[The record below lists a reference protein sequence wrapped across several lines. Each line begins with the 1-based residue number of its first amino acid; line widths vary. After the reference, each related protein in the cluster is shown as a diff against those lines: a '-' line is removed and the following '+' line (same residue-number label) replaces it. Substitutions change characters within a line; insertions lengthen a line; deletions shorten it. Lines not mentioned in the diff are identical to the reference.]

1 MFTVNTADD
10 EDNGYCSWRHC
21 SLREAIQAANA
32 LNGGHHDD
40 DDDDDDDDGAYS
52 QYRYGGNS
60 YYADE
65 IIIKF
70 DIDGLDPIVIAPTS
84 ALPAITTSLELK
96 GDTASIVL
104 DGSEAGQADGLLL
117 AADDILVRG
126 LTIRNFAGNGLVIN
140 GSNNRVEDSVMSENG
155 GSGIVVLDGSGNL
168 FNQNALFGNA
178 VLGVDLSGDGPTAND
193 LADGDEGANG
203 RQNTATLIRAVP
215 MGQGLVVEG
224 ILNSQPTS
232 AYVID
237 LYANESCAAGQGQGA
252 TWLGSTQLMTD
263 EAGNGSFETAV
274 PTELTTVSLT
284 ALVTGADGTSEFSRC
299 IQSSLGNDAWP
310 RAQRLGLTPDSVS
323 NVQTA
328 EISQAI
334 DQLGQSRWFK
344 FTVQPNSQLVIT
356 LTDLPANYD
365 LTVYKDIAAEWQ
377 SLLTLD
383 ETEDLVSLTAEFAPD
398 AFSPDAF
405 SPDAFSPDAFS
416 PDAFSPDAFSPDAF
430 SPDAFSPDAFS
441 PDAFSPDA
449 FSPDAF
455 SPDAFSPDA
464 FSPDAFSPDAF
475 SPDAFSPDASPQ
487 TPSPAPRC
495 AA

>member
-32 LNGGHHDD
+32 LNGGHH

-168 FNQNALFGNA
+168 LTKMHFL
-178 VLGVDLSGDGPTAND
+178 
-193 LADGDEGANG
+193 
-203 RQNTATLIRAVP
+203 ATLFWVWTCLAMAPRPMIWRMAMKEQTAVRTQPPSSAPSPWGRAW
-215 MGQGLVVEG
+215 LWKAFSTA
-224 ILNSQPTS
+224 SQP
-232 AYVID
+232 
-237 LYANESCAAGQGQGA
+237 
-252 TWLGSTQLMTD
+252 
-263 EAGNGSFETAV
+263 
-274 PTELTTVSLT
+274 
-284 ALVTGADGTSEFSRC
+284 
-299 IQSSLGNDAWP
+299 
-310 RAQRLGLTPDSVS
+310 
-323 NVQTA
+323 
-328 EISQAI
+328 
-334 DQLGQSRWFK
+334 
-344 FTVQPNSQLVIT
+344 
-356 LTDLPANYD
+356 
-365 LTVYKDIAAEWQ
+365 
-377 SLLTLD
+377 
-383 ETEDLVSLTAEFAPD
+383 APM
-398 AFSPDAF
+398 
-405 SPDAFSPDAFS
+405 
-416 PDAFSPDAFSPDAF
+416 
-430 SPDAFSPDAFS
+430 
-441 PDAFSPDA
+441 
-449 FSPDAF
+449 
-455 SPDAFSPDA
+455 
-464 FSPDAFSPDAF
+464 
-475 SPDAFSPDASPQ
+475 
-487 TPSPAPRC
+487 
-495 AA
+495 